1 MDSKLIRIVG
11 EWMYVKSLELNNF
24 RNYNELSIELSK
36 ETNIFY
42 GDNAQGKTNIL
53 EAIYLASTTKS
64 HKGSKDKEI
73 IKLDKDES
81 HIRMV
86 IHRDGVNHR
95 IDMHLKKN
103 KPKGVAIDGLP
114 IKKSSDLFG
123 IVNVVSFSPED
134 LSIIKSGPSERR
146 RFIDMELCQLD
157 KFYLHNL
164 IQYNKVLNQRNNLL
178 KQIGFNKSLLDTIYV
193 WDEQLVNFG
202 NSLIKSRELFIKKI
216 NEIVV
221 MIHKKLSSG
230 KETLTIS
237 YEPNVSLDE
246 FRKKIQSSLERDI
259 SLKVTNYGPHRD
271 DLSFKINGVDI
282 RKFGSQGQQ
291 RTSALSLKL
300 AEIEMVKN
308 TINDNPILLLD
319 DVLSE
324 LDRKRQTELL
334 SSIDN
339 IQTIV
344 TCTGLEEFVNSRIS
358 TEKIFQVDNGMVNE
372 QIDMCSRK
380 AGG

>member
-1 MDSKLIRIVG
+1 MF
-11 EWMYVKSLELNNF
+11 VKSLELNNF
-24 RNYNELSIELSK
+24 RNYNDLSIKLS
-36 ETNIFY
+36 ENTNIFY

-64 HKGSKDKEI
+64 HKGSKDREI
-73 IKLDKDES
+73 IKMDKEES
-81 HIRMV
+81 HIRMIV
-86 IHRDGVNHR
+86 TRDGIDHR

-103 KPKGVAIDGLP
+103 KPKGVAINGLP
-114 IKKSSDLFG
+114 IKKSANLFG

-157 KFYLHNL
+157 KIYLHNL
-164 IQYNKVLNQRNNLL
+164 INYNKVLNQRNNLL
-178 KQIGFNKSLLDTIYV
+178 KQIVFKQNLLDTIYV
-193 WDEQLVNFG
+193 WDEQLVAFG
-202 NSLIKSRELFIKKI
+202 KSLIQTRESFIEKL
-216 NEIVV
+216 NEIIVT
-221 MIHKKLSSG
+221 IHKKLSCG
-230 KETLTIS
+230 KEILTIS
-237 YEPNVSLDE
+237 YEPNVSVDE
-246 FRKKIQSSLERDI
+246 FENKLQASLQRDI
-259 SLKVTNYGPHRD
+259 GLKVTNYGPHRD
-271 DLSFKINGVDI
+271 DLNFKINGVDI

-291 RTSALSLKL
+291 RTAALSLKL

-324 LDRKRQTELL
+324 LDRNRQTELL
-334 SSIDN
+334 GSIDN

-344 TCTGLEEFVNSRIS
+344 TCTGLEEFVNSRIQ
-358 TEKIFQVDNGMVNE
+358 TEKVFQVISGTVKE
-372 QIDMCSRK
+372 QMDICGKK